1 MKYLVELQ
9 NGNKVKIKA
18 NNKNHAF
25 GLCRKQFGVMPKSVE
40 EYKGDGFIALAS
52 MVLFAV
58 VVMFSFA
65 VASS

>member
-25 GLCRKQFGVMPKSVE
+25 GLCRKQYGVTPKSVE
-40 EYKGDGFIALAS
+40 DCKGDGFISLVA

-65 VASS
+65 VAGA

>member
-1 MKYLVELQ
+1 MKYVVELQ

-18 NNKNHAF
+18 NNKNHAV
-25 GLCRKQFGVMPKSVE
+25 GLCRKQFGVNPKSVE
-40 EYKGDGFIALAS
+40 ECKGEGFISLVA

-58 VVMFSFA
+58 VVMFGFA